1 MKTINEFLKTT
12 LLGGVLVLIPFLL
25 FYLLFSELMDLVT
38 ALANPIMEMLPASI
52 SGRFEDPLVL
62 AFIVLVLGAF
72 LSGLALRSDKLKALG
87 SWFENSTLKKLPL
100 YSAAKRLSQGI
111 LGAKGDNVFS
121 CGFMEL
127 TPGIRELVYIA
138 EETGSGYM
146 TVMVPLAPTGFNGP
160 LKIIKS
166 SMVTRIEVSVGEAR
180 IPVSEWGVGL
190 QKLVDKNGKQGT

>member
-1 MKTINEFLKTT
+1 
-12 LLGGVLVLIPFLL
+12 
-25 FYLLFSELMDLVT
+25 
-38 ALANPIMEMLPASI
+38 
-52 SGRFEDPLVL
+52 
-62 AFIVLVLGAF
+62 
-72 LSGLALRSDKLKALG
+72 
-87 SWFENSTLKKLPL
+87 
-100 YSAAKRLSQGI
+100 
-111 LGAKGDNVFS
+111 
-121 CGFMEL
+121 MEL

-166 SMVTRIEVSVGEAR
+166 SMVTRIEVSVGEAS